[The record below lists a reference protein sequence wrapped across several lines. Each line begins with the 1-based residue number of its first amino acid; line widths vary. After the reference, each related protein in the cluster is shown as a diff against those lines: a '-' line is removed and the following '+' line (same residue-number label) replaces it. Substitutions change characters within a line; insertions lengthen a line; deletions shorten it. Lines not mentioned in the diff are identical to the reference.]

1 MCIIRTFCSY
11 VKFRSFTTIEREGA
25 LGPLIQPFFGTPM
38 ANVCNIC
45 LCFTEHVR
53 GRRKIGGSPK
63 TEARGS
69 RALWSQWKHSL
80 GPEGLG
86 CCLPLLSSAFNVTER
101 NCESD
106 RVDRQ
111 LLTASGEKSCM
122 SVVSLR
128 CARLPRRKMQN
139 SVKKRNEENWFSTK
153 RNCIYDHLKFIEMNL

>member
-1 MCIIRTFCSY
+1 MCIIRTSCSY

-25 LGPLIQPFFGTPM
+25 LGPLIPVFLVLRWQTSVTFAYVSRSTWEGGERSV
-38 ANVCNIC
+38 AC
-45 LCFTEHVR
+45 
-53 GRRKIGGSPK
+53 RRPRP
-63 TEARGS
+63 EGS

-111 LLTASGEKSCM
+111 LLTASGEKSRM

-139 SVKKRNEENWFSTK
+139 SVRKRNEENWFSTK
-153 RNCIYDHLKFIEMNL
+153 CNCIYDHLKFIEMNL